1 MVSAATMFRKSGFND
16 SDAAMLAKVAAQY
29 QNVADTAVSSEDAAS
44 SIVSQIR
51 AFGEDASFA
60 TTVIDAYNEVANNF
74 SVGTNDLSKAMEVA
88 SSGLATYGNEFSE
101 ILGLVTAGTE
111 IMTGRSSQVARGLST
126 IAARIVKNKDALA
139 EYGITVENTDGSLKS
154 TFDVLSELKPKWDSM
169 TDAQRTA
176 LGDTIAGTN
185 QYKVLAAVMSNFN
198 TAVDANRTALN
209 SSGSAAKENA
219 RYMESLESQITS
231 VKAAFQ
237 DFANNVI
244 SKDLISAA
252 LQATNAF
259 LDFANNGLGTSITR
273 ATLFSG
279 VALGL
284 VGVIGQ
290 IATRLGDIFSK
301 IGALGALGLSGGQVA
316 AIIAGVVGGLTLLVS
331 GIKALKDAI
340 DNAIPSYEKLVKE
353 FEDSKDALEQTKQDY
368 SDARDRLKELNEI
381 PWADRTS
388 EMQDEIEQLKDLIEY
403 YELLKDYRK
412 SEAIADAQ
420 ALLESPVT
428 TSTKASFYMS
438 DHMRDY
444 LDSDVRLADDTS
456 QFSGVFRDHEAAV
469 RAAADA
475 IEVYDV
481 ELGRFV
487 PLSQWATAQVAQ
499 NTDEANGYT
508 DAVSLMA
515 DKLAHIGVY
524 FEDVTQD
531 SNQFAQSQATI
542 IRSLTGWTESAKN
555 GAMWQEK
562 MSNQLAKSKDQYEAI
577 NLLVQEADG
586 DTSVLTDSQRN
597 LYEAYQ
603 NGTAVL
609 YKYTGQ
615 LDNLSEALG
624 ISSQDAE
631 ELASSLSEMESS
643 AEESNEALETA
654 ANYVNGWTESI
665 NGAIG
670 AKQAFD
676 DAMEATGDYD
686 DAFKELSSV
695 FSTLKSELENGQ
707 AASLTTRN
715 ALAQLVSPDILAQYD
730 AANDKVAFMNEQIE
744 RLTMLYGES
753 ESGGMG
759 FISVMQQL
767 ADAGSLAGATLTETS
782 DGISYTITDL
792 DALAQSM
799 GLTTGQ
805 LFSLI
810 EASKVFGNEVN
821 WDVAGLISSFETLGV
836 EVVDVGN
843 GIKQLD
849 FGQIAEAYAASGA
862 TVEEIRNIQH
872 ALEDADGIQ
881 LTNIPENLSDI
892 VSKADDSQ
900 TAAQQAKSDY
910 EALDGVSLDNLSN
923 QISGVT
929 TQTRNATTAANN
941 LLNAFMRVS
950 RAQSRVDSN
959 AEGTSYAKA
968 GPSFI
973 NEEGPELVRS
983 GNKAYI
989 PAGGKPAIVNLK
1001 EGDQVFTAEE
1011 TAKILKG
1018 RFLTGSIQS
1027 HAQAIVRGGVQAI
1040 VRGGKHLPSLGRIIT
1055 SGSRVIT
1062 GGSGFIIKRDTDT
1075 QDTDTQDT
1083 GTQDT
1088 GTYSSASYSG
1098 SSGGSSTSS
1107 KDDEFTAWL
1116 KAKKHALE
1124 MDIITEAEYYRE
1136 LEKMN
1141 DQYYKGKLEYQ
1152 DEYWKY
1158 QEEIYKWE
1166 KKQAKAA
1173 LQDQLNALK
1182 DAQDAINNKY
1192 DAELKKITDVNDALD
1207 DRIEYEKLL
1216 ENLAKAKASKQLVF
1230 KNGRYQYMQDLDAIS
1245 AAQGAIYD
1253 YNREKQIEAKKE
1265 AIENRRQQ
1273 ELDKIAKQQEEINKK
1288 LSSLTGYASGTL
1300 SAAGGISMVGENGP
1314 ELRVLNS
1321 GDGIIPSNITKNLWN
1336 LGRSIIDNKGI
1347 AISNRNPVGMSMEFN
1362 NTTMSFPNIQTAAD
1376 AKKFVENVKALAYQ
1390 RAFSRR

>member
-198 TAVDANRTALN
+198 TAVDANKTALN

-219 RYMESLESQITS
+219 RYMESLESQITA
-231 VKAAFQ
+231 VKASFQ

-259 LDFANNGLGTSITR
+259 LNFANNGLGTSITQ

-290 IATRLGDIFSK
+290 IATRLGDIFSR

-340 DNAIPSYEKLVKE
+340 DNATPSYEKLVKE

-368 SDARDRLKELNEI
+368 SDAQDRLKELNEI

-403 YELLKDYRK
+403 YELLKDYRQ
-412 SEAIADAQ
+412 SEAISNAQ

-428 TSTKASFYMS
+428 VSTAASFNMS
-438 DHMRDY
+438 DY
-444 LDSDVRLADDTS
+444 LEGDVRLADGTS
-456 QFSGVFRDHEAAV
+456 RFSGVFRDHEAAV

-475 IEVYDV
+475 IEVYDG
-481 ELGRFV
+481 ELGRYV
-487 PLSQWATAQVAQ
+487 TLSQWATAQVAQ
-499 NTDEANGYT
+499 NTDEANGYA

-515 DKLAHIGVY
+515 DELASIGVY
-524 FEDVTQD
+524 FSDTTQN

-542 IRSLTGWTESAKN
+542 IKSLTGWTESAKN

-562 MSNQLAKSKDQYEAI
+562 MSNQLAKSKDQYEAM

-586 DTSVLTDSQRN
+586 DTSVLTDNQRN

-715 ALAQLVSPDILAQYD
+715 ALAQLVSSDMLAQYD

-767 ADAGSLAGATLTETS
+767 ADAGSLAGATLAETS

-862 TVEEIRNIQH
+862 TVEEIRNIQY

-910 EALDGVSLDNLSN
+910 EELDGVSLDNLSS

-929 TQTRNATTAANN
+929 TQTRNATQAANN
-941 LLNAFMRVS
+941 LLRAFMNVS
-950 RAQSRVDSN
+950 RAQSSVDSN

-1027 HAQAIVRGGVQAI
+1027 HAQV
-1040 VRGGKHLPSLGRIIT
+1040 KT
-1055 SGSRVIT
+1055 SGSGVI
-1062 GGSGFIIKRDTDT
+1062 RR
-1075 QDTDTQDT
+1075 
-1083 GTQDT
+1083 GTR
-1088 GTYSSASYSG
+1088 TYSSASYSG
-1098 SSGGSSTSS
+1098 SSGGSSTSSSGSSTSRSDTSSSSLAATSS

-1192 DAELKKITDVNDALD
+1192 DVELKKITNVNDALD

-1265 AIENRRQQ
+1265 AIEKRRQQ
-1273 ELDKIAKQQEEINKK
+1273 ELDKIAKQQEKINKK

-1314 ELRVLNS
+1314 EMRILNR
-1321 GDGIIPSNITKNLWN
+1321 GDGILNTNTTINLLKWSRITPQDMMMRASVDKNVDGL
-1336 LGRSIIDNKGI
+1336 
-1347 AISNRNPVGMSMEFN
+1347 VFN
-1362 NTTMSFPNIQTAAD
+1362 NTTMSFPNISTEHD
-1376 AKKFVENVKALAYQ
+1376 AKKFVESVKSLAYQ
-1390 RAFSRR
+1390 RAYHR

>member
-1 MVSAATMFRKSGFND
+1 M
-16 SDAAMLAKVAAQY
+16 
-29 QNVADTAVSSEDAAS
+29 
-44 SIVSQIR
+44 
-51 AFGEDASFA
+51 
-60 TTVIDAYNEVANNF
+60 
-74 SVGTNDLSKAMEVA
+74 
-88 SSGLATYGNEFSE
+88 
-101 ILGLVTAGTE
+101 
-111 IMTGRSSQVARGLST
+111 
-126 IAARIVKNKDALA
+126 
-139 EYGITVENTDGSLKS
+139 
-154 TFDVLSELKPKWDSM
+154 LSELKPKWDSM

-198 TAVDANRTALN
+198 TAVDANKTALS

-259 LDFANNGLGTSITR
+259 LNFANNGLGTSITK

-290 IATRLGDIFSK
+290 IVTRLGGIFSK

-340 DNAIPSYEKLVKE
+340 DDATPSYEKLVKE

-368 SDARDRLKELNEI
+368 SDAQDRLKELNEI

-388 EMQDEIEQLKDLIEY
+388 EMQDEIDQLKDLIEY

-420 ALLESPVT
+420 ALLASPVT
-428 TSTKASFYMS
+428 TSTSASFNMS
-438 DHMRDY
+438 DY
-444 LDSDVRLADDTS
+444 LQRVMDTGLGQHGGRPAQLADDAS
-456 QFSGVFRDHEAAV
+456 RFSGVFRDHEAAV

-475 IEVYDV
+475 IEVYDEALDRYV
-481 ELGRFV
+481 T
-487 PLSQWATAQVAQ
+487 LSQWATAQVAQ
-499 NTDEANGYT
+499 NTDEANGYA
-508 DAVSLMA
+508 DAVSLMSHEL
-515 DKLAHIGVY
+515 DLMGVQ
-524 FEDVTQD
+524 FTDTTQNA
-531 SNQFAQSQATI
+531 NQFAQSQATI

-562 MSNQLAKSKDQYEAI
+562 MSNQLAKSKDQYEAM

-586 DTSVLTDSQRN
+586 DTSVLTDSQRD

-603 NGTAVL
+603 NGMAVL

-836 EVVDVGN
+836 EVVDLGN

-910 EALDGVSLDNLSN
+910 EELDGVSLDNLSN

-941 LLNAFMRVS
+941 LVNAFMRVS

-1027 HAQAIVRGGVQAI
+1027 HARGAGSGV
-1040 VRGGKHLPSLGRIIT
+1040 II
-1055 SGSRVIT
+1055 
-1062 GGSGFIIKRDTDT
+1062 GGSGFIIKRDTGT
-1075 QDTDTQDT
+1075 QDTGTQDT

-1192 DAELKKITDVNDALD
+1192 DVELKKITDVNDALD

-1265 AIENRRQQ
+1265 AIEKRRQQ
-1273 ELDKIAKQQEEINKK
+1273 ELDKIAKQQEKINKK

-1314 ELRVLNS
+1314 EMRILNR
-1321 GDGIIPSNITKNLWN
+1321 GDGILNTNTTINLLKWSRITPQDMMMRASVDKNVDGL
-1336 LGRSIIDNKGI
+1336 
-1347 AISNRNPVGMSMEFN
+1347 VFN
-1362 NTTMSFPNIQTAAD
+1362 NTTMSFPNISTEHD
-1376 AKKFVENVKALAYQ
+1376 AKKFVESVKSLAYQ
-1390 RAFSRR
+1390 RAYHR

>member
-1 MVSAATMFRKSGFND
+1 
-16 SDAAMLAKVAAQY
+16 
-29 QNVADTAVSSEDAAS
+29 
-44 SIVSQIR
+44 
-51 AFGEDASFA
+51 
-60 TTVIDAYNEVANNF
+60 
-74 SVGTNDLSKAMEVA
+74 MEVA

-198 TAVDANRTALN
+198 TAVDANKTALN

-259 LDFANNGLGTSITR
+259 LNFANNGLGTSITK

-290 IATRLGDIFSK
+290 IATRLGDVFTK

-331 GIKALKDAI
+331 GITALKDAI
-340 DNAIPSYEKLVKE
+340 DNATPSYEKLVKE

-368 SDARDRLKELNEI
+368 SDAQDRLKELNEI

-420 ALLESPVT
+420 ALLSSPVT
-428 TSTKASFYMS
+428 TSTAASFNMS
-438 DHMRDY
+438 DY
-444 LDSDVRLADDTS
+444 LNRVQDTGLGQHGGISDQLADGTS
-456 QFSGVFRDHEAAV
+456 RFSGVFRDHEAAV

-475 IEVYDV
+475 IEVYDG
-481 ELGRFV
+481 ELERFV

-515 DKLAHIGVY
+515 DELAHIGVY
-524 FEDVTQD
+524 FEDITQD

-542 IRSLTGWTESAKN
+542 IKSLTGWTESAKN

-562 MSNQLAKSKDQYEAI
+562 MSNQLAKSKDQYEAM

-586 DTSVLTDSQRN
+586 DTSVLTDSQRD

-631 ELASSLSEMESS
+631 ELASSLSETESS
-643 AEESNEALETA
+643 AEKSNEALETA

-715 ALAQLVSPDILAQYD
+715 ALAQLVSPDMLAQYD

-810 EASKVFGNEVN
+810 EAGKVFGYEVN
-821 WDVAGLISSFETLGV
+821 WDLAGLISSFETLGV

-910 EALDGVSLDNLSN
+910 EELDGVSLDNLSS

-941 LLNAFMRVS
+941 LVNAFMRV
-950 RAQSRVDSN
+950 RRTQIGVDSN

-1027 HAQAIVRGGVQAI
+1027 HAQAIGVRGG
-1040 VRGGKHLPSLGRIIT
+1040 RYLPSSGRIKT
-1055 SGSRVIT
+1055 SGSGVIRR
-1062 GGSGFIIKRDTDT
+1062 G
-1075 QDTDTQDT
+1075 
-1083 GTQDT
+1083 T

-1107 KDDEFTAWL
+1107 SGSSTSRSDTHSSSLAATSSQDDEFTAWL

-1192 DAELKKITDVNDALD
+1192 DVELEKITNVNDALD

-1265 AIENRRQQ
+1265 AIEKRRQQ
-1273 ELDKIAKQQEEINKK
+1273 ELDKIAKQQEAINKK

-1314 ELRVLNS
+1314 EMRILNR
-1321 GDGIIPSNITKNLWN
+1321 GDGILNTNSTINLLKWSRITPQDMMMRASVDKNVDGL
-1336 LGRSIIDNKGI
+1336 
-1347 AISNRNPVGMSMEFN
+1347 VFN
-1362 NTTMSFPNIQTAAD
+1362 NTTMSFPNISTEHD
-1376 AKKFVENVKALAYQ
+1376 AKKFVESVKSLAYQ
-1390 RAFSRR
+1390 RAYHR

>member
-1 MVSAATMFRKSGFND
+1 
-16 SDAAMLAKVAAQY
+16 
-29 QNVADTAVSSEDAAS
+29 
-44 SIVSQIR
+44 
-51 AFGEDASFA
+51 
-60 TTVIDAYNEVANNF
+60 
-74 SVGTNDLSKAMEVA
+74 
-88 SSGLATYGNEFSE
+88 
-101 ILGLVTAGTE
+101 
-111 IMTGRSSQVARGLST
+111 
-126 IAARIVKNKDALA
+126 
-139 EYGITVENTDGSLKS
+139 
-154 TFDVLSELKPKWDSM
+154 M

-219 RYMESLESQITS
+219 RYMESLESQITA
-231 VKAAFQ
+231 VKASFQ
-237 DFANNVI
+237 DFANNVM

-259 LDFANNGLGTSITR
+259 LNFANNGLGTSITQ

-290 IATRLGDIFSK
+290 IATRLGDIFSR

-340 DNAIPSYEKLVKE
+340 DDATPSYEKLVKE

-388 EMQDEIEQLKDLIEY
+388 EMQDEIDQLKDLIEY
-403 YELLKDYRK
+403 YELLKDYRQ
-412 SEAIADAQ
+412 SEAIADAKE
-420 ALLESPVT
+420 LLESPVT
-428 TSTKASFYMS
+428 VATSASFVTNDY
-438 DHMRDY
+438 DY
-444 LDSDVRLADDTS
+444 LEGDVRLADGAS

-475 IEVYDV
+475 IEVYDE
-481 ELGRFV
+481 ELGRYV
-487 PLSQWATAQVAQ
+487 ALSQWATAQVAQ

-508 DAVSLMA
+508 DAVSLMS
-515 DKLAHIGVY
+515 DELARMGVY
-524 FEDVTQD
+524 FEDVTQN

-881 LTNIPENLSDI
+881 LTNIPENLSEI

-910 EALDGVSLDNLSN
+910 EALDGVSLDNLSS

-941 LLNAFMRVS
+941 LVNAFMRVS

-1027 HAQAIVRGGVQAI
+1027 HAQAIVRSGVQAI
-1040 VRGGKHLPSLGRIIT
+1040 VRGGRYIPSSGRIKT
-1055 SGSRVIT
+1055 SGSGVIRR
-1062 GGSGFIIKRDTDT
+1062 G
-1075 QDTDTQDT
+1075 
-1083 GTQDT
+1083 T
-1088 GTYSSASYSG
+1088 GTYSSASYSD
-1098 SSGGSSTSS
+1098 SSGGSYTSSSGSSTSRSDTYSSSLAATSS

-1192 DAELKKITDVNDALD
+1192 DVELEKITDVNDALD

-1265 AIENRRQQ
+1265 AIEKRRQQ

>member
-198 TAVDANRTALN
+198 TAVDANKTALN

-219 RYMESLESQITS
+219 RYMESLESQITA
-231 VKAAFQ
+231 VKASFQ

-259 LDFANNGLGTSITR
+259 LNFANNGLGTSITQ

-290 IATRLGDIFSK
+290 IATRLGDIFSR

-340 DNAIPSYEKLVKE
+340 DNATPSYEKLVKE

-403 YELLKDYRK
+403 YEILKDYRQ
-412 SEAIADAQ
+412 SEAIANAH

-428 TSTKASFYMS
+428 TSTTASFIMNE
-438 DHMRDY
+438 RQEG
-444 LDSDVRLADDTS
+444 DVQLADGTS
-456 QFSGVFRDHEAAV
+456 RFSGVFRDHETAV

-475 IEVYDV
+475 IKVYDL

-499 NTDEANGYT
+499 NTDEANGYA

-515 DKLAHIGVY
+515 DELASIGVY
-524 FEDVTQD
+524 FSDTTQN

-562 MSNQLAKSKDQYEAI
+562 MSNQLAKSKDQYEAM

-615 LDNLSEALG
+615 LDGLSEALG

-872 ALEDADGIQ
+872 ALEDADSIQ

-892 VSKADDSQ
+892 VSKADDSK

-910 EALDGVSLDNLSN
+910 EELDGVSLDNLSS

-929 TQTRNATTAANN
+929 AQTRNATQAANN
-941 LLNAFMRVS
+941 LLRAFMNVS

-1027 HAQAIVRGGVQAI
+1027 HAQAIGVRGG
-1040 VRGGKHLPSLGRIIT
+1040 RYRPSSGGIRT
-1055 SGSRVIT
+1055 SGSGVI
-1062 GGSGFIIKRDTDT
+1062 RR
-1075 QDTDTQDT
+1075 
-1083 GTQDT
+1083 GTR
-1088 GTYSSASYSG
+1088 TYSSVSYSG
-1098 SSGGSSTSS
+1098 SSGGSSTSSSGSSTSRSDTSSSSLAATSS

-1192 DAELKKITDVNDALD
+1192 DVELKKITNVNDALD

-1265 AIENRRQQ
+1265 AIEKRRQQ

-1314 ELRVLNS
+1314 EMRILNR
-1321 GDGIIPSNITKNLWN
+1321 GDGILNTNTTINLLKWSRITPQDMMMRASVDKNVDGL
-1336 LGRSIIDNKGI
+1336 
-1347 AISNRNPVGMSMEFN
+1347 VFN
-1362 NTTMSFPNIQTAAD
+1362 NTTMSFPNISTEHD
-1376 AKKFVENVKALAYQ
+1376 AKKFVESVKSLAYQ
-1390 RAFSRR
+1390 RAYHR

>member
-101 ILGLVTAGTE
+101 IIGLVTAGTE

-198 TAVDANRTALN
+198 TAVDANKTALN

-219 RYMESLESQITS
+219 RYMESLESQITA
-231 VKAAFQ
+231 VKASFQ

-259 LDFANNGLGTSITR
+259 LNFANNGLGTSITQ

-290 IATRLGDIFSK
+290 IATRLGDIFSR

-340 DNAIPSYEKLVKE
+340 DNATPSYEKLVKE

-368 SDARDRLKELNEI
+368 SDAQDRLKELNEI

-412 SEAIADAQ
+412 SEAIADAKE
-420 ALLESPVT
+420 LLESPVT
-428 TSTKASFYMS
+428 TSTTASFIMNE
-438 DHMRDY
+438 RQEG
-444 LDSDVRLADDTS
+444 DVQLADGTS
-456 QFSGVFRDHEAAV
+456 RFSGVFRDHETAV

-475 IEVYDV
+475 IKVYDL

-499 NTDEANGYT
+499 NTDEANGYA

-515 DKLAHIGVY
+515 DELASIGVY
-524 FEDVTQD
+524 FSDTTQN

-562 MSNQLAKSKDQYEAI
+562 MSNQLAKSKDQYEAM

-615 LDNLSEALG
+615 LDGLSEALG

-767 ADAGSLAGATLTETS
+767 ADAGSLAGATLAETS

-872 ALEDADGIQ
+872 ALEDADSIQ

-910 EALDGVSLDNLSN
+910 EALDGVSLDNLSS

-929 TQTRNATTAANN
+929 AQTRNATQAANN
-941 LLNAFMRVS
+941 LLRAFMNVS

-1027 HAQAIVRGGVQAI
+1027 HAQV
-1040 VRGGKHLPSLGRIIT
+1040 KT
-1055 SGSRVIT
+1055 SGSGVI
-1062 GGSGFIIKRDTDT
+1062 RR
-1075 QDTDTQDT
+1075 
-1083 GTQDT
+1083 GTR
-1088 GTYSSASYSG
+1088 TYSSASYSG

-1107 KDDEFTAWL
+1107 SGSSTSRSDTYSSSLAATSSKDDEFTSWL

-1192 DAELKKITDVNDALD
+1192 DVELKKITNVNDALD

-1265 AIENRRQQ
+1265 AIEKRRQQ

-1314 ELRVLNS
+1314 EMRILNR
-1321 GDGIIPSNITKNLWN
+1321 GDGILNTNTTINLLKWSRITPQDMMMRASVDKNVDGL
-1336 LGRSIIDNKGI
+1336 
-1347 AISNRNPVGMSMEFN
+1347 VFN
-1362 NTTMSFPNIQTAAD
+1362 NTTMSFPNISTEHD
-1376 AKKFVENVKALAYQ
+1376 AKKFVESVKSLAYQ
-1390 RAFSRR
+1390 RAYHR

>member
-1 MVSAATMFRKSGFND
+1 
-16 SDAAMLAKVAAQY
+16 
-29 QNVADTAVSSEDAAS
+29 
-44 SIVSQIR
+44 
-51 AFGEDASFA
+51 
-60 TTVIDAYNEVANNF
+60 
-74 SVGTNDLSKAMEVA
+74 
-88 SSGLATYGNEFSE
+88 
-101 ILGLVTAGTE
+101 
-111 IMTGRSSQVARGLST
+111 
-126 IAARIVKNKDALA
+126 
-139 EYGITVENTDGSLKS
+139 
-154 TFDVLSELKPKWDSM
+154 M

-198 TAVDANRTALN
+198 TAVDANKTALN

-259 LDFANNGLGTSITR
+259 LNFANNGLGTSITQ

-290 IATRLGDIFSK
+290 IATRLGDIFSR

-412 SEAIADAQ
+412 SEAIADAH

-428 TSTKASFYMS
+428 TSTKASLVMGG
-438 DHMRDY
+438 Y
-444 LDSDVRLADDTS
+444 LEGDVRLADGSS

-469 RAAADA
+469 RGAADA
-475 IEVYDV
+475 IEVYDE
-481 ELGRFV
+481 ELGRYV
-487 PLSQWATAQVAQ
+487 TLSQWATAQVAQ
-499 NTDEANGYT
+499 NTDEANGYA
-508 DAVSLMA
+508 DAVSLMS
-515 DKLAHIGVY
+515 DELARMGVY
-524 FEDVTQD
+524 FEDVTQN

-849 FGQIAEAYAASGA
+849 FGQIAEAYATSGA

-910 EALDGVSLDNLSN
+910 EALDRVSLDNLSS

-941 LLNAFMRVS
+941 LVNAFMRVS

-1027 HAQAIVRGGVQAI
+1027 HAQAIARGGVQAI
-1040 VRGGKHLPSLGRIIT
+1040 VRGGRYISSSGRIKT
-1055 SGSRVIT
+1055 SGSGVVRR
-1062 GGSGFIIKRDTDT
+1062 G
-1075 QDTDTQDT
+1075 
-1083 GTQDT
+1083 T

-1098 SSGGSSTSS
+1098 SSGGSSTASSGASTSRSDTYSSSLAATSS

-1173 LQDQLNALK
+1173 LQDQLNTLK

-1192 DAELKKITDVNDALD
+1192 DAEIKKITDVNDALD

>member
-1 MVSAATMFRKSGFND
+1 M
-16 SDAAMLAKVAAQY
+16 
-29 QNVADTAVSSEDAAS
+29 
-44 SIVSQIR
+44 
-51 AFGEDASFA
+51 
-60 TTVIDAYNEVANNF
+60 
-74 SVGTNDLSKAMEVA
+74 
-88 SSGLATYGNEFSE
+88 
-101 ILGLVTAGTE
+101 
-111 IMTGRSSQVARGLST
+111 
-126 IAARIVKNKDALA
+126 
-139 EYGITVENTDGSLKS
+139 
-154 TFDVLSELKPKWDSM
+154 LSELKPKWDSM

-219 RYMESLESQITS
+219 RYMESLESQITA
-231 VKAAFQ
+231 VKASFQ

-259 LDFANNGLGTSITR
+259 LNFANNGLGTSITQ

-290 IATRLGDIFSK
+290 IATRLGDIFSR

-340 DNAIPSYEKLVKE
+340 DNATPSYEKLVKE

-403 YELLKDYRK
+403 YELLKDYRQ
-412 SEAIADAQ
+412 SEAIANAH

-428 TSTKASFYMS
+428 VSTAASFNMS
-438 DHMRDY
+438 DY
-444 LDSDVRLADDTS
+444 LEGDVRLADGTS
-456 QFSGVFRDHEAAV
+456 RFSGVFRDHEAAV

-475 IEVYDV
+475 IEVYDG
-481 ELGRFV
+481 ELGRYV
-487 PLSQWATAQVAQ
+487 TLSQWATAQVAQ

-515 DKLAHIGVY
+515 DELAHIGVY

-695 FSTLKSELENGQ
+695 FSTLNSELENGQ

-715 ALAQLVSPDILAQYD
+715 ALAQLVSPDVLAQYD

-782 DGISYTITDL
+782 DGISYTITNL
-792 DALAQSM
+792 DTLAQSM

-849 FGQIAEAYAASGA
+849 FGQIAEAYATSGA

-910 EALDGVSLDNLSN
+910 EALDGVSLDNLSS

-929 TQTRNATTAANN
+929 TQTRNATQAAKN
-941 LLNAFMRVS
+941 LVNAFMNVR
-950 RAQSRVDSN
+950 RAQIGVDSN

-1027 HAQAIVRGGVQAI
+1027 HAQGIVRSGVQAI
-1040 VRGGKHLPSLGRIIT
+1040 VRGGRYLQSSGRIKT
-1055 SGSRVIT
+1055 SGSGVIRR
-1062 GGSGFIIKRDTDT
+1062 G
-1075 QDTDTQDT
+1075 
-1083 GTQDT
+1083 T

-1098 SSGGSSTSS
+1098 SSGGSSTSSSGSSTSRSDTYSSSLAATSS

-1265 AIENRRQQ
+1265 AIEKRRQQ

>member
-198 TAVDANRTALN
+198 TAVDANKTALN

-219 RYMESLESQITS
+219 RYMESLESQITA
-231 VKAAFQ
+231 VKASFQ

-259 LDFANNGLGTSITR
+259 LNFANNGLGTSITK

-290 IATRLGDIFSK
+290 IATRLGSVFSR

-340 DNAIPSYEKLVKE
+340 DNATPSYEKLVKE

-368 SDARDRLKELNEI
+368 SDAQDRLKELNEI

-403 YELLKDYRK
+403 YELLKEYRQ
-412 SEAIADAQ
+412 SEAIAKAHE
-420 ALLESPVT
+420 LLESPVT
-428 TSTKASFYMS
+428 VSTAASFNMS
-438 DHMRDY
+438 DY
-444 LDSDVRLADDTS
+444 LQRVMDTGLGQHGGRPAQLADDTS
-456 QFSGVFRDHEAAV
+456 RFSGVFRDHEAAV

-475 IEVYDV
+475 IEVYDE
-481 ELGRFV
+481 ELDRYV
-487 PLSQWATAQVAQ
+487 TLSQWATAQVAQ
-499 NTDEANGYT
+499 HTDEANGYA
-508 DAVSLMA
+508 DAVSLMSHEL
-515 DKLAHIGVY
+515 DLMGVQ
-524 FEDVTQD
+524 FTDTTQ
-531 SNQFAQSQATI
+531 NANEFAQNQASTI
-542 IRSLTGWTESAKN
+542 KSLTGWTESAKN

-562 MSNQLAKSKDQYEAI
+562 MSNQLAKSKDQYEAM

-586 DTSVLTDSQRN
+586 DTSFLTDNQRN

-676 DAMEATGDYD
+676 DAMKATGDYD

-715 ALAQLVSPDILAQYD
+715 ALAQLVSPDMLAQYD

-767 ADAGSLAGATLTETS
+767 ADAGSLAGATLAETS

-810 EASKVFGNEVN
+810 EAGKVFGYEVN

-862 TVEEIRNIQH
+862 TVEEIRNIQY

-910 EALDGVSLDNLSN
+910 EALDGVSLDNLSS

-929 TQTRNATTAANN
+929 AQTRNATQAANN
-941 LLNAFMRVS
+941 LLRAFMNVS
-950 RAQSRVDSN
+950 RAQSSVDSN

-1027 HAQAIVRGGVQAI
+1027 HAQAIGIRGGRYI
-1040 VRGGKHLPSLGRIIT
+1040 PS
-1055 SGSRVIT
+1055 SGLIK
-1062 GGSGFIIKRDTDT
+1062 GSGFIK
-1075 QDTDTQDT
+1075 QDTDID
-1083 GTQDT
+1083 
-1088 GTYSSASYSG
+1088 SSESDSG
-1098 SSGGSSTSS
+1098 SSDGSFTSSSWDSTSRSDTSSSSLAATSS

-1192 DAELKKITDVNDALD
+1192 DVELKKITNVNDALD

-1265 AIENRRQQ
+1265 AIEKRRQQ
-1273 ELDKIAKQQEEINKK
+1273 ELDKIAKQQEKINKK

-1314 ELRVLNS
+1314 EMRILNR
-1321 GDGIIPSNITKNLWN
+1321 GDGILNTNTTINLLKWSRITPQDMMMRASVDKNVDGL
-1336 LGRSIIDNKGI
+1336 
-1347 AISNRNPVGMSMEFN
+1347 VFN
-1362 NTTMSFPNIQTAAD
+1362 NTTMSFPNISTEHD
-1376 AKKFVENVKALAYQ
+1376 AKKFVESVKSLAYQ
-1390 RAFSRR
+1390 RAYHR

>member
-51 AFGEDASFA
+51 AFGEDANFA

-198 TAVDANRTALN
+198 TAVDANKTALN

-231 VKAAFQ
+231 VKASFQ

-259 LDFANNGLGTSITR
+259 LNFANNGLGTSITQ

-290 IATRLGDIFSK
+290 IATRLGGVFSR

-340 DNAIPSYEKLVKE
+340 DNATPSYEKLVKE

-403 YELLKDYRK
+403 YEILKDYRQ
-412 SEAIADAQ
+412 SEAIANAH

-428 TSTKASFYMS
+428 TSTTASFIMNE
-438 DHMRDY
+438 RQEG
-444 LDSDVRLADDTS
+444 DVQLADGTS
-456 QFSGVFRDHEAAV
+456 RFSGVFRDHETAV

-475 IEVYDV
+475 IKVYDL

-499 NTDEANGYT
+499 NTDEANGYA

-515 DKLAHIGVY
+515 DELASIGVY
-524 FEDVTQD
+524 FSDTTQN

-562 MSNQLAKSKDQYEAI
+562 MSNQLAKSKDQYEAM

-615 LDNLSEALG
+615 LDGLSEALG

-715 ALAQLVSPDILAQYD
+715 ALAQLVSPDMLAQYD

-872 ALEDADGIQ
+872 ALEDADSIQ

-892 VSKADDSQ
+892 VSKADDSK

-910 EALDGVSLDNLSN
+910 EELDGVSLDNLSS

-929 TQTRNATTAANN
+929 AQTRNATQAANN
-941 LLNAFMRVS
+941 LLRAFMNVS

-1027 HAQAIVRGGVQAI
+1027 HAQAIGVRGG
-1040 VRGGKHLPSLGRIIT
+1040 RYRPSSGGIRT
-1055 SGSRVIT
+1055 SGSGVI
-1062 GGSGFIIKRDTDT
+1062 RR
-1075 QDTDTQDT
+1075 
-1083 GTQDT
+1083 GTR
-1088 GTYSSASYSG
+1088 TYSSVSYSG
-1098 SSGGSSTSS
+1098 SSGGSSTSSSGSSTSRSDTSSSSLAATSS

-1192 DAELKKITDVNDALD
+1192 DVELKKITNVNDALD

-1265 AIENRRQQ
+1265 AIEKRRQQ

-1314 ELRVLNS
+1314 EMRILNR
-1321 GDGIIPSNITKNLWN
+1321 GDGILNTNTTINLLKWSRITPQDMMMRASVDKNVDGL
-1336 LGRSIIDNKGI
+1336 
-1347 AISNRNPVGMSMEFN
+1347 VFN
-1362 NTTMSFPNIQTAAD
+1362 NTTMSFPNISTEHD
-1376 AKKFVENVKALAYQ
+1376 AKKFVESVKSLAYQ
-1390 RAFSRR
+1390 RAYHR

>member
-1 MVSAATMFRKSGFND
+1 
-16 SDAAMLAKVAAQY
+16 
-29 QNVADTAVSSEDAAS
+29 
-44 SIVSQIR
+44 
-51 AFGEDASFA
+51 
-60 TTVIDAYNEVANNF
+60 
-74 SVGTNDLSKAMEVA
+74 MEVA

-198 TAVDANRTALN
+198 TAVDANKTALN

-219 RYMESLESQITS
+219 RYMESLESQITA

-259 LDFANNGLGTSITR
+259 LNFANNGLGTSITK

-290 IATRLGDIFSK
+290 IATRLGDVFSR

-340 DNAIPSYEKLVKE
+340 DDATPSYEKLVKE

-403 YELLKDYRK
+403 YELLKDYRQ

-420 ALLESPVT
+420 ALLASPVT
-428 TSTKASFYMS
+428 TATSASFILNE
-438 DHMRDY
+438 RQQG
-444 LDSDVRLADDTS
+444 DVQLADGS
-456 QFSGVFRDHEAAV
+456 SRFSGVFRDHETAV

-475 IEVYDV
+475 IEVYDG
-481 ELGRFV
+481 ELERFV
-487 PLSQWATAQVAQ
+487 TLSQWATAQVAQ

-515 DKLAHIGVY
+515 DELASIGVY

-542 IRSLTGWTESAKN
+542 IKSLTGWTESAKN

-562 MSNQLAKSKDQYEAI
+562 MSNQLAKSKDQYEAM

-643 AEESNEALETA
+643 AEKSNEALETA

-810 EASKVFGNEVN
+810 EAGKVFGYEVN
-821 WDVAGLISSFETLGV
+821 WDLAGLISSFETLGV

-910 EALDGVSLDNLSN
+910 EELDGVSLDNLSS

-941 LLNAFMRVS
+941 LVNAFMRVR
-950 RAQSRVDSN
+950 RAQIGVDSN

-1027 HAQAIVRGGVQAI
+1027 HAQAIGVRGGRYI
-1040 VRGGKHLPSLGRIIT
+1040 PSSGRIKT
-1055 SGSRVIT
+1055 SGSGVIRR
-1062 GGSGFIIKRDTDT
+1062 G
-1075 QDTDTQDT
+1075 
-1083 GTQDT
+1083 T

-1098 SSGGSSTSS
+1098 SSGGSSTSSSGYSTSRSDTYSSSLAATSS

-1192 DAELKKITDVNDALD
+1192 DVELKKITDVNDALD

-1253 YNREKQIEAKKE
+1253 YNREKQIEAEKE
-1265 AIENRRQQ
+1265 AIEKRRQQ

-1314 ELRVLNS
+1314 EMRILNR
-1321 GDGIIPSNITKNLWN
+1321 GDGILNTNATINLLKWSRITPQDMMMRASVDKNVDGL
-1336 LGRSIIDNKGI
+1336 
-1347 AISNRNPVGMSMEFN
+1347 VFN
-1362 NTTMSFPNIQTAAD
+1362 NTTMSFPNISTEHD
-1376 AKKFVENVKALAYQ
+1376 AKKFVESVKSLAYQ
-1390 RAFSRR
+1390 RAYHR

>member
-198 TAVDANRTALN
+198 TAVDANKTALN

-219 RYMESLESQITS
+219 RYMESLESQITA
-231 VKAAFQ
+231 VKASFQ

-259 LDFANNGLGTSITR
+259 LNFANNGLGTSITK

-290 IATRLGDIFSK
+290 IATRLGDIFSR

-340 DNAIPSYEKLVKE
+340 DNATPSYEKLVKE

-368 SDARDRLKELNEI
+368 SDAQDRLKELNEI

-403 YELLKDYRK
+403 YELLKEYRQ
-412 SEAIADAQ
+412 SEAIAKAHE
-420 ALLESPVT
+420 LLESPVT
-428 TSTKASFYMS
+428 VSTAASFNMS
-438 DHMRDY
+438 DY
-444 LDSDVRLADDTS
+444 LQRVMDTGLGQHGGRPAQLADDTS
-456 QFSGVFRDHEAAV
+456 RFSGVFRDHEAAV

-475 IEVYDV
+475 IEVYDE
-481 ELGRFV
+481 ELDRYV
-487 PLSQWATAQVAQ
+487 TLSQWATAQVAQ
-499 NTDEANGYT
+499 NTDEANGYA
-508 DAVSLMA
+508 DAVSLMSHEL
-515 DKLAHIGVY
+515 DLMGVQ
-524 FEDVTQD
+524 FTDTTQN

-562 MSNQLAKSKDQYEAI
+562 MSNQLAKSKDQYEAM

-586 DTSVLTDSQRN
+586 DTSVLTDNQRD

-676 DAMEATGDYD
+676 DAMKATGDYD

-715 ALAQLVSPDILAQYD
+715 ALAQLVSSDMLAQYD

-810 EASKVFGNEVN
+810 EAGKVFGYEVN

-862 TVEEIRNIQH
+862 TVEEIRNIQY

-910 EALDGVSLDNLSN
+910 EELDGVSLDNLSS

-929 TQTRNATTAANN
+929 TQTRNATQAANN
-941 LLNAFMRVS
+941 LLRAFMNVS
-950 RAQSRVDSN
+950 RAQSSVDSN

-1027 HAQAIVRGGVQAI
+1027 HAQAIGIRGGRYI
-1040 VRGGKHLPSLGRIIT
+1040 PS
-1055 SGSRVIT
+1055 SGLIK
-1062 GGSGFIIKRDTDT
+1062 GSGFIK
-1075 QDTDTQDT
+1075 QDTDID
-1083 GTQDT
+1083 
-1088 GTYSSASYSG
+1088 SSESDSG
-1098 SSGGSSTSS
+1098 SSDGSFTSSSWDSTSRSDTSSSSLAATSS

-1192 DAELKKITDVNDALD
+1192 DVELKKITNVNDALD

-1265 AIENRRQQ
+1265 AIEKRRQQ
-1273 ELDKIAKQQEEINKK
+1273 ELDKIAKQQEKINKK

-1314 ELRVLNS
+1314 EMRILNR
-1321 GDGIIPSNITKNLWN
+1321 GDGILNTNTTINLLKWSRITPQDMMMRASVDKNVDGL
-1336 LGRSIIDNKGI
+1336 
-1347 AISNRNPVGMSMEFN
+1347 VFN
-1362 NTTMSFPNIQTAAD
+1362 NTTMSFPNISTEHD
-1376 AKKFVENVKALAYQ
+1376 AKKFVESVKSLAYQ
-1390 RAFSRR
+1390 RAYHR

>member
-51 AFGEDASFA
+51 AFGEDANFA

-198 TAVDANRTALN
+198 TAVDANKTALN

-219 RYMESLESQITS
+219 RYMESLESQITA
-231 VKAAFQ
+231 VKASFQ

-259 LDFANNGLGTSITR
+259 LNFANNGLGTSITQ

-290 IATRLGDIFSK
+290 IATRLGDIFSR

-340 DNAIPSYEKLVKE
+340 DNATPSYEKLVKE

-368 SDARDRLKELNEI
+368 SDAQDRLKELNEI

-403 YELLKDYRK
+403 YEILKDYRQ
-412 SEAIADAQ
+412 SEAIANAH

-428 TSTKASFYMS
+428 TSTTASFIMNE
-438 DHMRDY
+438 RQEG
-444 LDSDVRLADDTS
+444 DVQLADGTS
-456 QFSGVFRDHEAAV
+456 RFSGVFRDHETAV

-475 IEVYDV
+475 IKVYDL

-499 NTDEANGYT
+499 NTDEANGYA

-515 DKLAHIGVY
+515 DELASIGVY
-524 FEDVTQD
+524 FSDTTQN

-562 MSNQLAKSKDQYEAI
+562 MSNQLAKSKDQYEAM

-862 TVEEIRNIQH
+862 TVEEIRNIQY

-910 EALDGVSLDNLSN
+910 EELDGVSLDNLSS

-929 TQTRNATTAANN
+929 AQTRNATQAANN
-941 LLNAFMRVS
+941 LLRAFMNVS

-1027 HAQAIVRGGVQAI
+1027 HAQAIGIRGGRYI
-1040 VRGGKHLPSLGRIIT
+1040 PS
-1055 SGSRVIT
+1055 SGLIK
-1062 GGSGFIIKRDTDT
+1062 GSGFIK
-1075 QDTDTQDT
+1075 QDTDID
-1083 GTQDT
+1083 
-1088 GTYSSASYSG
+1088 SSESDSG
-1098 SSGGSSTSS
+1098 SSDGSFTSSSWDSTSRSDTSSSSLAATSS

-1192 DAELKKITDVNDALD
+1192 DVELKKITNVNDALD

-1265 AIENRRQQ
+1265 AIEKRRQQ
-1273 ELDKIAKQQEEINKK
+1273 ELDKIAKQQEKINKK

-1314 ELRVLNS
+1314 EMRILNR
-1321 GDGIIPSNITKNLWN
+1321 GDGILNTNTTINLLKWSRITPQDMMMRASVDKNVDGL
-1336 LGRSIIDNKGI
+1336 
-1347 AISNRNPVGMSMEFN
+1347 VFN
-1362 NTTMSFPNIQTAAD
+1362 NTTMSFPNISTEHD
-1376 AKKFVENVKALAYQ
+1376 AKKFVESVKSLAYQ
-1390 RAFSRR
+1390 RAYHR

>member
-1 MVSAATMFRKSGFND
+1 
-16 SDAAMLAKVAAQY
+16 
-29 QNVADTAVSSEDAAS
+29 
-44 SIVSQIR
+44 
-51 AFGEDASFA
+51 
-60 TTVIDAYNEVANNF
+60 
-74 SVGTNDLSKAMEVA
+74 
-88 SSGLATYGNEFSE
+88 
-101 ILGLVTAGTE
+101 
-111 IMTGRSSQVARGLST
+111 
-126 IAARIVKNKDALA
+126 
-139 EYGITVENTDGSLKS
+139 
-154 TFDVLSELKPKWDSM
+154 M

-198 TAVDANRTALN
+198 TAVDANKTALN

-219 RYMESLESQITS
+219 RYMESLESQITA
-231 VKAAFQ
+231 VKASFQ

-259 LDFANNGLGTSITR
+259 LNFANNGLGTSITK

-290 IATRLGDIFSK
+290 IATRLGDVFSK

-340 DNAIPSYEKLVKE
+340 DNATPSYEKLVKE
-353 FEDSKDALEQTKQDY
+353 FEDSKDALEKTKQDY
-368 SDARDRLKELNEI
+368 SDAQDRLKELNEI

-403 YELLKDYRK
+403 YELLKDYRQ
-412 SEAIADAQ
+412 SEAIANAKE
-420 ALLESPVT
+420 LLESPVT
-428 TSTKASFYMS
+428 TETKAVFVLNE
-438 DHMRDY
+438 HQEG
-444 LDSDVRLADDTS
+444 DVRLADGTS
-456 QFSGVFRDHEAAV
+456 RFSGVFRDHEAAV

-475 IEVYDV
+475 IEVYDG
-481 ELGRFV
+481 ELDRFV

-508 DAVSLMA
+508 DAVSLMSHE
-515 DKLAHIGVY
+515 LELMGVQ
-524 FEDVTQD
+524 FTDTTQN
-531 SNQFAQSQATI
+531 SNEFAQSQATI

-676 DAMEATGDYD
+676 DAMKATGDYD

-910 EALDGVSLDNLSN
+910 EELDGVSLDNLSS

-929 TQTRNATTAANN
+929 TQTRNATQAANN
-941 LLNAFMRVS
+941 LVNAFMRVS

-1027 HAQAIVRGGVQAI
+1027 HAQAIGVRGG
-1040 VRGGKHLPSLGRIIT
+1040 RYLPSSGGIRT
-1055 SGSRVIT
+1055 SGSGVIRR
-1062 GGSGFIIKRDTDT
+1062 G
-1075 QDTDTQDT
+1075 
-1083 GTQDT
+1083 T

-1098 SSGGSSTSS
+1098 SSGGSSTASSGSSTSRSDTYSSSLAATSS

-1192 DAELKKITDVNDALD
+1192 DVELKKITDVNDALD

-1265 AIENRRQQ
+1265 AIEKRRQQ

-1314 ELRVLNS
+1314 EMRILNR
-1321 GDGIIPSNITKNLWN
+1321 GDGILNTNATINLLKWSRITPQDMMMRASVDKNVDGL
-1336 LGRSIIDNKGI
+1336 
-1347 AISNRNPVGMSMEFN
+1347 VFN
-1362 NTTMSFPNIQTAAD
+1362 NTTMSFPNISTEHD
-1376 AKKFVENVKALAYQ
+1376 AKKFVESVKSLAYQ
-1390 RAFSRR
+1390 RAYHR

>member
-1 MVSAATMFRKSGFND
+1 M
-16 SDAAMLAKVAAQY
+16 
-29 QNVADTAVSSEDAAS
+29 
-44 SIVSQIR
+44 
-51 AFGEDASFA
+51 
-60 TTVIDAYNEVANNF
+60 
-74 SVGTNDLSKAMEVA
+74 
-88 SSGLATYGNEFSE
+88 
-101 ILGLVTAGTE
+101 
-111 IMTGRSSQVARGLST
+111 
-126 IAARIVKNKDALA
+126 
-139 EYGITVENTDGSLKS
+139 
-154 TFDVLSELKPKWDSM
+154 LSELKPKWDSM

-259 LDFANNGLGTSITR
+259 LNFANNGLGTSITQ

-290 IATRLGDIFSK
+290 IATRLGDIFSR

-368 SDARDRLKELNEI
+368 SDARDRLNELNEI

-412 SEAIADAQ
+412 SEAIADAKE
-420 ALLESPVT
+420 LLASPVT
-428 TSTKASFYMS
+428 TSTAASFVMN
-438 DHMRDY
+438 DG
-444 LDSDVRLADDTS
+444 LEGDVRLADGS
-456 QFSGVFRDHEAAV
+456 SRFSGVFRDHEAAV

-475 IEVYDV
+475 IEVYDG
-481 ELGRFV
+481 ELGRYV
-487 PLSQWATAQVAQ
+487 ALSQWATAQVAQ
-499 NTDEANGYT
+499 NTDAANGYT

-515 DKLAHIGVY
+515 HELDWIGVY
-524 FEDVTQD
+524 FEDVTQN

-615 LDNLSEALG
+615 LDGLSEALG

-836 EVVDVGN
+836 EVVDLGN

-881 LTNIPENLSDI
+881 LTNIPANLSDI

-941 LLNAFMRVS
+941 LVNAFMRVR
-950 RAQSRVDSN
+950 RAQVGVDSN

-1027 HAQAIVRGGVQAI
+1027 HAQAIGRRGGS
-1040 VRGGKHLPSLGRIIT
+1040 HLPSIGVRGVRYKPSSGRIKT
-1055 SGSRVIT
+1055 SGSGVIR
-1062 GGSGFIIKRDTDT
+1062 G
-1075 QDTDTQDT
+1075 
-1083 GTQDT
+1083 T

-1107 KDDEFTAWL
+1107 SGSSTSRSDTYSSSLASTSSKDDEFTSWL

-1182 DAQDAINNKY
+1182 DEQDAINNKY
-1192 DAELKKITDVNDALD
+1192 DVELKEITNVNDALD

-1265 AIENRRQQ
+1265 AIEKRRQQ

-1314 ELRVLNS
+1314 EMRILNR
-1321 GDGIIPSNITKNLWN
+1321 GDGILNTNTTINLLKWSRITPQDMMMRASVDKNVDGL
-1336 LGRSIIDNKGI
+1336 
-1347 AISNRNPVGMSMEFN
+1347 VFN
-1362 NTTMSFPNIQTAAD
+1362 NTTMSFPNISTEHD
-1376 AKKFVENVKALAYQ
+1376 AKKFVESVKSLAYQ
-1390 RAFSRR
+1390 RAYHR

>member
-1 MVSAATMFRKSGFND
+1 M
-16 SDAAMLAKVAAQY
+16 
-29 QNVADTAVSSEDAAS
+29 
-44 SIVSQIR
+44 
-51 AFGEDASFA
+51 
-60 TTVIDAYNEVANNF
+60 
-74 SVGTNDLSKAMEVA
+74 
-88 SSGLATYGNEFSE
+88 
-101 ILGLVTAGTE
+101 
-111 IMTGRSSQVARGLST
+111 
-126 IAARIVKNKDALA
+126 
-139 EYGITVENTDGSLKS
+139 
-154 TFDVLSELKPKWDSM
+154 LSELKPKWNSM

-231 VKAAFQ
+231 VKASFQ

-259 LDFANNGLGTSITR
+259 LNFANNGLGTSITR
-273 ATLFSG
+273 ATVFSG

-290 IATRLGDIFSK
+290 IATRLGDVFSR

-340 DNAIPSYEKLVKE
+340 DNATPSYEKLVKE

-368 SDARDRLKELNEI
+368 SDAQDRLKELNEI

-403 YELLKDYRK
+403 YELLKDYRQ
-412 SEAIADAQ
+412 SEAIANAHE
-420 ALLESPVT
+420 LLESPVT
-428 TSTKASFYMS
+428 TSTKALFVLKE
-438 DHMRDY
+438 HQEG
-444 LDSDVRLADDTS
+444 DVRLADGTS
-456 QFSGVFRDHEAAV
+456 RFSGVFRDHETAV

-475 IEVYDV
+475 IEVYDE
-481 ELGRFV
+481 ELDSHV
-487 PLSQWATAQVAQ
+487 TLSQWATAQVAQ

-515 DKLAHIGVY
+515 DELASIGVY
-524 FEDVTQD
+524 FEDVTQN
-531 SNQFAQSQATI
+531 SNQFAQSQANI
-542 IRSLTGWTESAKN
+542 IRSLTGQTESAKN

-615 LDNLSEALG
+615 LDGLSEALG

-910 EALDGVSLDNLSN
+910 EELDGVSLDNLSN

-941 LLNAFMRVS
+941 LVNAFMRVS

-1027 HAQAIVRGGVQAI
+1027 HAQAIVRGGRYI
-1040 VRGGKHLPSLGRIIT
+1040 PSKT
-1055 SGSRVIT
+1055 SGSGVRT
-1062 GGSGFIIKRDTDT
+1062 SGSGVIRR
-1075 QDTDTQDT
+1075 
-1083 GTQDT
+1083 GT

-1098 SSGGSSTSS
+1098 SSGGSSTASSGSSTSRSDTYSSSLAATSS

-1265 AIENRRQQ
+1265 AIEKRRQQ
-1273 ELDKIAKQQEEINKK
+1273 ELDKIAKQQEKINKK

-1314 ELRVLNS
+1314 EMRILNR
-1321 GDGIIPSNITKNLWN
+1321 GDGILNTNATINLLKWSRITPQDMMMRASVDKNVDGL
-1336 LGRSIIDNKGI
+1336 
-1347 AISNRNPVGMSMEFN
+1347 VFN
-1362 NTTMSFPNIQTAAD
+1362 NTTMSFPNISTEHD
-1376 AKKFVENVKALAYQ
+1376 AKKFVESVKSLAYQ
-1390 RAFSRR
+1390 RAYHR

>member
-1 MVSAATMFRKSGFND
+1 M
-16 SDAAMLAKVAAQY
+16 
-29 QNVADTAVSSEDAAS
+29 
-44 SIVSQIR
+44 
-51 AFGEDASFA
+51 
-60 TTVIDAYNEVANNF
+60 
-74 SVGTNDLSKAMEVA
+74 
-88 SSGLATYGNEFSE
+88 
-101 ILGLVTAGTE
+101 
-111 IMTGRSSQVARGLST
+111 
-126 IAARIVKNKDALA
+126 
-139 EYGITVENTDGSLKS
+139 
-154 TFDVLSELKPKWDSM
+154 LSELKPKWDSM

-219 RYMESLESQITS
+219 RYMESLESQITA
-231 VKAAFQ
+231 VKASFQ

-259 LDFANNGLGTSITR
+259 LNFANNGLGTSITK

-290 IATRLGDIFSK
+290 IATRLGDVFSR

-340 DNAIPSYEKLVKE
+340 DNATPSYEKLVKE

-368 SDARDRLKELNEI
+368 SDAQDRLKELNEI

-403 YELLKDYRK
+403 YELLIGYRK
-412 SEAIADAQ
+412 EEAIANAHE
-420 ALLESPVT
+420 LLESPVT
-428 TSTKASFYMS
+428 TSTKASFVLNE
-438 DHMRDY
+438 HQEG
-444 LDSDVRLADDTS
+444 DVRLADGTS
-456 QFSGVFRDHEAAV
+456 RFSGVFRDHEAAV

-475 IEVYDV
+475 IEVYDG

-487 PLSQWATAQVAQ
+487 TLSQWATAQVAQ

-515 DKLAHIGVY
+515 DELASIGVY

-531 SNQFAQSQATI
+531 ANQFAQSQATI

-676 DAMEATGDYD
+676 DAMKATGDYD

-910 EALDGVSLDNLSN
+910 EELDGVSLDNLSS

-929 TQTRNATTAANN
+929 TQTRNATQAANN
-941 LLNAFMRVS
+941 LVNAFMRVS

-1027 HAQAIVRGGVQAI
+1027 HAQAIGVRGGRYI
-1040 VRGGKHLPSLGRIIT
+1040 PSRGGIRT
-1055 SGSRVIT
+1055 SGSGVIRR
-1062 GGSGFIIKRDTDT
+1062 G
-1075 QDTDTQDT
+1075 
-1083 GTQDT
+1083 T

-1098 SSGGSSTSS
+1098 SSGGSSTASS
-1107 KDDEFTAWL
+1107 GSSTSRSDTHSSSRAATSSTDDEFTAWL

-1265 AIENRRQQ
+1265 AIEKRRQQ

-1314 ELRVLNS
+1314 EMRILNR
-1321 GDGIIPSNITKNLWN
+1321 GDGILNTNATINLLKWSRITPQDMMMRASVDKNVDGL
-1336 LGRSIIDNKGI
+1336 
-1347 AISNRNPVGMSMEFN
+1347 VFN
-1362 NTTMSFPNIQTAAD
+1362 NTTMSFPNISTEHD
-1376 AKKFVENVKALAYQ
+1376 AKKFVESVKSLAYQ
-1390 RAFSRR
+1390 RAYHR

>member
-1 MVSAATMFRKSGFND
+1 
-16 SDAAMLAKVAAQY
+16 
-29 QNVADTAVSSEDAAS
+29 
-44 SIVSQIR
+44 
-51 AFGEDASFA
+51 
-60 TTVIDAYNEVANNF
+60 
-74 SVGTNDLSKAMEVA
+74 
-88 SSGLATYGNEFSE
+88 
-101 ILGLVTAGTE
+101 
-111 IMTGRSSQVARGLST
+111 
-126 IAARIVKNKDALA
+126 
-139 EYGITVENTDGSLKS
+139 
-154 TFDVLSELKPKWDSM
+154 M

-198 TAVDANRTALN
+198 TAVDANKTALN

-219 RYMESLESQITS
+219 RYMESLESQITA
-231 VKAAFQ
+231 VKASFQ

-259 LDFANNGLGTSITR
+259 LNFANNGLGTSITQ

-290 IATRLGDIFSK
+290 IATRLGDIFSR

-340 DNAIPSYEKLVKE
+340 DNATPSYEKLVKE

-368 SDARDRLKELNEI
+368 SDAQDRLKELNEI

-403 YELLKDYRK
+403 YELLKDYRQ
-412 SEAIADAQ
+412 SEAIANAH

-428 TSTKASFYMS
+428 TSTKASFIMNE
-438 DHMRDY
+438 HQEG
-444 LDSDVRLADDTS
+444 DVRLADGAS
-456 QFSGVFRDHEAAV
+456 RFSGVFRDHEAAV

-475 IEVYDV
+475 IEVYDG
-481 ELGRFV
+481 ELGRYV
-487 PLSQWATAQVAQ
+487 TLSQWATAQVAQ

-508 DAVSLMA
+508 DAVSLMS
-515 DKLAHIGVY
+515 DELARMGVY
-524 FEDVTQD
+524 FEDVTQN

-695 FSTLKSELENGQ
+695 FSTLNSELENGQ

-782 DGISYTITDL
+782 DGISYTITNL
-792 DALAQSM
+792 DTLAQSM

-821 WDVAGLISSFETLGV
+821 WDVAGLISAFETLGV

-849 FGQIAEAYAASGA
+849 FGQIAEAYATSGA

-910 EALDGVSLDNLSN
+910 EALDGVSLDNLSS

-941 LLNAFMRVS
+941 LVNAFMRVS

-1027 HAQAIVRGGVQAI
+1027 HAQAIGVRGG
-1040 VRGGKHLPSLGRIIT
+1040 RSRGRIKT
-1055 SGSRVIT
+1055 SGSGVIRR
-1062 GGSGFIIKRDTDT
+1062 G
-1075 QDTDTQDT
+1075 
-1083 GTQDT
+1083 T

-1098 SSGGSSTSS
+1098 SSGGSSTSSSGSSTSRSDTYSSSLAATSS

-1182 DAQDAINNKY
+1182 DAQDAIKNKYQDQLNALKDAQDAINNKY
-1192 DAELKKITDVNDALD
+1192 DVELKKITDVNDALD

-1265 AIENRRQQ
+1265 AIEKRRQQ

>member
-60 TTVIDAYNEVANNF
+60 TTVIDAYNEVANRF
-74 SVGTNDLSKAMEVA
+74 SVGTNDLSNAMEVA

-198 TAVDANRTALN
+198 TAVDANKTALS

-259 LDFANNGLGTSITR
+259 LNFANNGLGTSITK

-290 IATRLGDIFSK
+290 IATRLGDIFTR

-340 DNAIPSYEKLVKE
+340 DNATPSYEKLVKE

-412 SEAIADAQ
+412 SEAIADAKE
-420 ALLESPVT
+420 LLASPVT
-428 TSTKASFYMS
+428 TTTAASFIMNE
-438 DHMRDY
+438 RQQG
-444 LDSDVRLADDTS
+444 DVQLADGTS
-456 QFSGVFRDHEAAV
+456 RFSGVFRDHEAAV

-475 IEVYDV
+475 IEVYDG
-481 ELGRFV
+481 ELERFV

-515 DKLAHIGVY
+515 DELASIGVY
-524 FEDVTQD
+524 FEDTTQN

-615 LDNLSEALG
+615 LDGLSEALG

-767 ADAGSLAGATLTETS
+767 ADAGSLVGATLTETS

-810 EASKVFGNEVN
+810 EASKVFGHEVN
-821 WDVAGLISSFETLGV
+821 WNVDGLISSFETLGV
-836 EVVDVGN
+836 EVVDLGN

-862 TVEEIRNIQH
+862 TVEEIRNIQY

-881 LTNIPENLSDI
+881 LTNIPESLSDI

-910 EALDGVSLDNLSN
+910 EALDGVSLDNLSS

-929 TQTRNATTAANN
+929 TQTRNATQAANN
-941 LLNAFMRVS
+941 LVNAFMRVR
-950 RAQSRVDSN
+950 RAQIGVDSH

-1027 HAQAIVRGGVQAI
+1027 HAQV
-1040 VRGGKHLPSLGRIIT
+1040 KT
-1055 SGSRVIT
+1055 S
-1062 GGSGFIIKRDTDT
+1062 GSGFIR
-1075 QDTDTQDT
+1075 
-1083 GTQDT
+1083 GTSGSGVIRGT

-1098 SSGGSSTSS
+1098 SSGGSSTSSSGSSTSRSDTYSSSLAATSS

-1136 LEKMN
+1136 LETMN

-1158 QEEIYKWE
+1158 QEEIYKWK
-1166 KKQAKAA
+1166 KKQAEAA
-1173 LQDQLNALK
+1173 LQDQLNALKDAQDAIKNKYQDQLNALK

-1192 DAELKKITDVNDALD
+1192 DVELKKITDVNDALD

-1265 AIENRRQQ
+1265 AIEKRRQQ

-1314 ELRVLNS
+1314 EMRILNR
-1321 GDGIIPSNITKNLWN
+1321 GDGILNTNATINLLKWSRITPQDMMMRASVDKNVDGL
-1336 LGRSIIDNKGI
+1336 
-1347 AISNRNPVGMSMEFN
+1347 VFN
-1362 NTTMSFPNIQTAAD
+1362 NTTMSFPNISTEHD
-1376 AKKFVENVKALAYQ
+1376 AKKFVESVKSLAYQ
-1390 RAFSRR
+1390 RAYHR

>member
-1 MVSAATMFRKSGFND
+1 M
-16 SDAAMLAKVAAQY
+16 
-29 QNVADTAVSSEDAAS
+29 
-44 SIVSQIR
+44 
-51 AFGEDASFA
+51 
-60 TTVIDAYNEVANNF
+60 
-74 SVGTNDLSKAMEVA
+74 
-88 SSGLATYGNEFSE
+88 
-101 ILGLVTAGTE
+101 
-111 IMTGRSSQVARGLST
+111 
-126 IAARIVKNKDALA
+126 
-139 EYGITVENTDGSLKS
+139 
-154 TFDVLSELKPKWDSM
+154 LSELKPKWDSM

-259 LDFANNGLGTSITR
+259 LNFANNGLGTSITR
-273 ATLFSG
+273 AMLFSG

-290 IATRLGDIFSK
+290 IATRLGDVFSR

-340 DNAIPSYEKLVKE
+340 DNATPSYEKLVKE

-403 YELLKDYRK
+403 YELLIGYRK
-412 SEAIADAQ
+412 EEAIANAH

-428 TSTKASFYMS
+428 TSTKALFVL
-438 DHMRDY
+438 HERQQG
-444 LDSDVRLADDTS
+444 DVQLADGTS
-456 QFSGVFRDHEAAV
+456 RFSGVFRDHEAAV

-475 IEVYDV
+475 IEVYDG

-515 DKLAHIGVY
+515 DELASIGVY

-676 DAMEATGDYD
+676 DAMKATGDYD

-730 AANDKVAFMNEQIE
+730 SANDKVAFMNEQIE

-910 EALDGVSLDNLSN
+910 EELDGVSLDNLSS

-941 LLNAFMRVS
+941 LVNAFMRVS

-1027 HAQAIVRGGVQAI
+1027 HAQAIGVRGGRYI
-1040 VRGGKHLPSLGRIIT
+1040 PSRGGIRT
-1055 SGSRVIT
+1055 SGSGVIRR
-1062 GGSGFIIKRDTDT
+1062 G
-1075 QDTDTQDT
+1075 
-1083 GTQDT
+1083 T

-1098 SSGGSSTSS
+1098 SSGRSSTSSSGSSTSRSDTYSSSLAATSS

-1265 AIENRRQQ
+1265 AIEKRRQQ
-1273 ELDKIAKQQEEINKK
+1273 ELDKIAKQQEAINKK

-1314 ELRVLNS
+1314 EMRILNR
-1321 GDGIIPSNITKNLWN
+1321 GDGILNTNATINLLKWSRITPQDMMMRASVDKNVDGL
-1336 LGRSIIDNKGI
+1336 
-1347 AISNRNPVGMSMEFN
+1347 VFN
-1362 NTTMSFPNIQTAAD
+1362 NTTMSFPNISTEHD
-1376 AKKFVENVKALAYQ
+1376 AKKFVESVKSLAYQ
-1390 RAFSRR
+1390 RAYHR

>member
-198 TAVDANRTALN
+198 TAVDANKTALN

-219 RYMESLESQITS
+219 RYMESLESQITA
-231 VKAAFQ
+231 VKASFQ

-259 LDFANNGLGTSITR
+259 LNFANNGLGTSITK

-290 IATRLGDIFSK
+290 IATRLGDIFSR

-340 DNAIPSYEKLVKE
+340 DNATPSYEKLVKE

-403 YELLKDYRK
+403 YELLKDYRQ
-412 SEAIADAQ
+412 SEAIANAH

-428 TSTKASFYMS
+428 VSTAASFNMS
-438 DHMRDY
+438 DY
-444 LDSDVRLADDTS
+444 LEGDVRLADGTS
-456 QFSGVFRDHEAAV
+456 RFSGVFRDHEAAV

-475 IEVYDV
+475 IEVYDG
-481 ELGRFV
+481 ELGRYV
-487 PLSQWATAQVAQ
+487 TLSQWATAQVAQ
-499 NTDEANGYT
+499 NTDEANGYA

-515 DKLAHIGVY
+515 DELASIGVY
-524 FEDVTQD
+524 FSDTTQN

-542 IRSLTGWTESAKN
+542 IKSLTGWTESAKN

-562 MSNQLAKSKDQYEAI
+562 MSNQLAKSKDQYEAM

-586 DTSVLTDSQRN
+586 DTSVLTDNQRN

-715 ALAQLVSPDILAQYD
+715 ALAQLVSPDMLAQYD

-767 ADAGSLAGATLTETS
+767 ADAGSLAGATLAETS

-810 EASKVFGNEVN
+810 EAGKVFGYEVN

-862 TVEEIRNIQH
+862 TVEEIRNIQY

-910 EALDGVSLDNLSN
+910 EELDGVSLDNLSS

-929 TQTRNATTAANN
+929 TQTRNATQAANN
-941 LLNAFMRVS
+941 LVNAFMKVR
-950 RAQSRVDSN
+950 RAQIGVDSN

-1027 HAQAIVRGGVQAI
+1027 HAQAIGIRGG
-1040 VRGGKHLPSLGRIIT
+1040 RYLPSSGRIKT
-1055 SGSRVIT
+1055 SGSGVIRR
-1062 GGSGFIIKRDTDT
+1062 G
-1075 QDTDTQDT
+1075 
-1083 GTQDT
+1083 T
-1088 GTYSSASYSG
+1088 GTYSSGSYSG
-1098 SSGGSSTSS
+1098 SSGGSSTSSSGSSTSRSDTSSSSLAATSS

-1192 DAELKKITDVNDALD
+1192 DVELKKITNVNDALD

-1265 AIENRRQQ
+1265 AIEKRRQQ
-1273 ELDKIAKQQEEINKK
+1273 ELDKIAKQQEKINKK

-1314 ELRVLNS
+1314 EMRILNR
-1321 GDGIIPSNITKNLWN
+1321 GDGILNTNTTINLLKWSRITPQDMMMRASVDKNVDGL
-1336 LGRSIIDNKGI
+1336 
-1347 AISNRNPVGMSMEFN
+1347 VFN
-1362 NTTMSFPNIQTAAD
+1362 NTTMSFPNISTEHD
-1376 AKKFVENVKALAYQ
+1376 AKKFVESVKSLAYQ
-1390 RAFSRR
+1390 RAYHR

>member
-51 AFGEDASFA
+51 AFGEDANFA

-198 TAVDANRTALN
+198 TAVDANKTALN

-219 RYMESLESQITS
+219 RYMESLESQITA
-231 VKAAFQ
+231 VKASFQ

-259 LDFANNGLGTSITR
+259 LNFANNGLGTSITQ

-290 IATRLGDIFSK
+290 IATRLGDIFSR

-340 DNAIPSYEKLVKE
+340 DNATPSYEKLVKE

-368 SDARDRLKELNEI
+368 SDAQDRLKELNEI

-403 YELLKDYRK
+403 YEILKDYRQ
-412 SEAIADAQ
+412 SEAIANAH

-428 TSTKASFYMS
+428 TSTTASFIMNE
-438 DHMRDY
+438 RQEG
-444 LDSDVRLADDTS
+444 DVQLADGTS
-456 QFSGVFRDHEAAV
+456 RFSGVFRDHETAV

-475 IEVYDV
+475 IKVYDL

-499 NTDEANGYT
+499 NTDEANGYA

-515 DKLAHIGVY
+515 DELASIGVY
-524 FEDVTQD
+524 FSDTTQN

-562 MSNQLAKSKDQYEAI
+562 MSNQLAKSKDQYEAM

-615 LDNLSEALG
+615 LDGLSEALG

-767 ADAGSLAGATLTETS
+767 ADAGSLAGATLAETS

-862 TVEEIRNIQH
+862 TVEEIRNIQY

-910 EALDGVSLDNLSN
+910 EALDGVSLDNLSS

-929 TQTRNATTAANN
+929 AQTRNATQAANN
-941 LLNAFMRVS
+941 LLRAFMNVS

-1027 HAQAIVRGGVQAI
+1027 HAQV
-1040 VRGGKHLPSLGRIIT
+1040 KT
-1055 SGSRVIT
+1055 SGSGVI
-1062 GGSGFIIKRDTDT
+1062 RR
-1075 QDTDTQDT
+1075 
-1083 GTQDT
+1083 GTR
-1088 GTYSSASYSG
+1088 TYSSASYSG
-1098 SSGGSSTSS
+1098 SSGGSSTSSSGSSTSRSDTYSSSLAATSS

-1192 DAELKKITDVNDALD
+1192 DVELKKITNVNDALD

-1265 AIENRRQQ
+1265 AIEKRRQQ

-1314 ELRVLNS
+1314 EMRILNR
-1321 GDGIIPSNITKNLWN
+1321 GDGILNTNTTINLLKWSRITPQDMMMRASVDKNVDGL
-1336 LGRSIIDNKGI
+1336 
-1347 AISNRNPVGMSMEFN
+1347 VFN
-1362 NTTMSFPNIQTAAD
+1362 NTTMSFPNISTEHD
-1376 AKKFVENVKALAYQ
+1376 AKKFVESVKSLAYQ
-1390 RAFSRR
+1390 RAYHR

>member
-198 TAVDANRTALN
+198 TAVDANKTALN

-219 RYMESLESQITS
+219 RYMESLESQITA
-231 VKAAFQ
+231 VKASFQ

-259 LDFANNGLGTSITR
+259 LNFANNGLGTSITQ

-290 IATRLGDIFSK
+290 IATRLGDIFSR

-340 DNAIPSYEKLVKE
+340 DNATPSYEKLVKE

-403 YELLKDYRK
+403 YEILKDYRQ
-412 SEAIADAQ
+412 SEAIANAH

-428 TSTKASFYMS
+428 TSTTASFIMNE
-438 DHMRDY
+438 RQEG
-444 LDSDVRLADDTS
+444 DVQLADGTS
-456 QFSGVFRDHEAAV
+456 RFSGVFRDHEAAV

-475 IEVYDV
+475 IEVYDG

-499 NTDEANGYT
+499 NTDEANGYA

-515 DKLAHIGVY
+515 DELASIGVY
-524 FEDVTQD
+524 FSDTTQN

-562 MSNQLAKSKDQYEAI
+562 MSNQLAKSKDQYEAM

-615 LDNLSEALG
+615 LDGLSEALG

-872 ALEDADGIQ
+872 ALEDADSIQ

-892 VSKADDSQ
+892 VSKADDSK

-910 EALDGVSLDNLSN
+910 EELDGVSLDNLSS

-929 TQTRNATTAANN
+929 AQTRNATQAANN
-941 LLNAFMRVS
+941 LLRAFMNVS

-1027 HAQAIVRGGVQAI
+1027 HAQAIGVRGG
-1040 VRGGKHLPSLGRIIT
+1040 RYRPSSGGIRT
-1055 SGSRVIT
+1055 SGSGVI
-1062 GGSGFIIKRDTDT
+1062 RR
-1075 QDTDTQDT
+1075 
-1083 GTQDT
+1083 GTR
-1088 GTYSSASYSG
+1088 TYSSVSYSG
-1098 SSGGSSTSS
+1098 SSGGSSTSSSGSSTSRSDTSSSSLAATSS

-1192 DAELKKITDVNDALD
+1192 DVELKKITNVNDALD

-1265 AIENRRQQ
+1265 AIEKRRQQ

-1314 ELRVLNS
+1314 EMRILNR
-1321 GDGIIPSNITKNLWN
+1321 GDGILNTNTTINLLKWSRITPQDMMMRASVDKNVDGL
-1336 LGRSIIDNKGI
+1336 
-1347 AISNRNPVGMSMEFN
+1347 VFN
-1362 NTTMSFPNIQTAAD
+1362 NTTMSFPNISTEHD
-1376 AKKFVENVKALAYQ
+1376 AKKFVESVKSLAYQ
-1390 RAFSRR
+1390 RAYHR

>member
-1 MVSAATMFRKSGFND
+1 M
-16 SDAAMLAKVAAQY
+16 
-29 QNVADTAVSSEDAAS
+29 
-44 SIVSQIR
+44 
-51 AFGEDASFA
+51 
-60 TTVIDAYNEVANNF
+60 
-74 SVGTNDLSKAMEVA
+74 
-88 SSGLATYGNEFSE
+88 
-101 ILGLVTAGTE
+101 
-111 IMTGRSSQVARGLST
+111 
-126 IAARIVKNKDALA
+126 
-139 EYGITVENTDGSLKS
+139 
-154 TFDVLSELKPKWDSM
+154 LSELKPKWDSM

-198 TAVDANRTALN
+198 TAVDANKTALN

-219 RYMESLESQITS
+219 RYMESLESQITA
-231 VKAAFQ
+231 VKASFQ

-259 LDFANNGLGTSITR
+259 LNFANNGLGTSITQ

-290 IATRLGDIFSK
+290 IATRLGDIFSR

-368 SDARDRLKELNEI
+368 SDAQDRLKELNEI

-412 SEAIADAQ
+412 SEAIADAH

-428 TSTKASFYMS
+428 TSTKASLVMGG
-438 DHMRDY
+438 Y
-444 LDSDVRLADDTS
+444 LEGDVRLADGS
-456 QFSGVFRDHEAAV
+456 SRFSGVFRDHEAAV

-475 IEVYDV
+475 IEVYDE
-481 ELGRFV
+481 ELGRYV

-515 DKLAHIGVY
+515 DELAHIGVY

-562 MSNQLAKSKDQYEAI
+562 MSNQLAKSKDQYEAM

-910 EALDGVSLDNLSN
+910 EALDGVSLDNLSS

-941 LLNAFMRVS
+941 LVNAFMRVS

-1027 HAQAIVRGGVQAI
+1027 HAQGIVRGGVQAI
-1040 VRGGKHLPSLGRIIT
+1040 VRGGRHIPSSGRIRT
-1055 SGSRVIT
+1055 SGSGVIRR
-1062 GGSGFIIKRDTDT
+1062 G
-1075 QDTDTQDT
+1075 
-1083 GTQDT
+1083 T

-1098 SSGGSSTSS
+1098 SSGGSSTASSGSSTSRSDTYSSSLAATSS

-1192 DAELKKITDVNDALD
+1192 DAEIKKITDVNDALD

-1273 ELDKIAKQQEEINKK
+1273 ELDKIAKQQEAINKK

>member
-1 MVSAATMFRKSGFND
+1 MFRKSGFND

-60 TTVIDAYNEVANNF
+60 TTVIDAYNEVANRF
-74 SVGTNDLSKAMEVA
+74 SVGTNDLSNAMEVA

-198 TAVDANRTALN
+198 TAVDANKTALN

-219 RYMESLESQITS
+219 RYMESLESQITA
-231 VKAAFQ
+231 VKASFQ

-259 LDFANNGLGTSITR
+259 LNFANNGLGTSITQ

-290 IATRLGDIFSK
+290 IATRLGDIFSR

-340 DNAIPSYEKLVKE
+340 DNATPSYEKLVKE
-353 FEDSKDALEQTKQDY
+353 FEDSKDALDQTKQDY

-403 YELLKDYRK
+403 YEILKDYRQ
-412 SEAIADAQ
+412 SEAIANAH

-428 TSTKASFYMS
+428 TSTTASFIMNE
-438 DHMRDY
+438 RQEG
-444 LDSDVRLADDTS
+444 DVQLADGTS
-456 QFSGVFRDHEAAV
+456 RFSGVFRDHETAV

-475 IEVYDV
+475 IKVYDL

-499 NTDEANGYT
+499 NTDEANGYA

-515 DKLAHIGVY
+515 DELASIGVY
-524 FEDVTQD
+524 FSDTTQN

-562 MSNQLAKSKDQYEAI
+562 MSNQLAKSKDQYEAM

-615 LDNLSEALG
+615 LDGLSEALG

-767 ADAGSLAGATLTETS
+767 ADAGSLAGATLAETS

-862 TVEEIRNIQH
+862 TVEEIRNIQY

-910 EALDGVSLDNLSN
+910 EALDGVSLDNLSS

-929 TQTRNATTAANN
+929 AQTRNATQAANN
-941 LLNAFMRVS
+941 LLRAFMNVS

-1027 HAQAIVRGGVQAI
+1027 HAQV
-1040 VRGGKHLPSLGRIIT
+1040 KT
-1055 SGSRVIT
+1055 SGSGVI
-1062 GGSGFIIKRDTDT
+1062 RR
-1075 QDTDTQDT
+1075 
-1083 GTQDT
+1083 GTR
-1088 GTYSSASYSG
+1088 TYSSASYSG
-1098 SSGGSSTSS
+1098 SSGGSSTSSSGSSTSRSDTYSSSLAATSS

-1192 DAELKKITDVNDALD
+1192 DVELKKITDVNDALD

-1265 AIENRRQQ
+1265 AIEKRRQQ

-1314 ELRVLNS
+1314 EMRILNR
-1321 GDGIIPSNITKNLWN
+1321 GDGILNTNTTINLLKWSRITPQDMMMRASVDKNVDGL
-1336 LGRSIIDNKGI
+1336 
-1347 AISNRNPVGMSMEFN
+1347 VFN
-1362 NTTMSFPNIQTAAD
+1362 NTTMSFPNISTEHD
-1376 AKKFVENVKALAYQ
+1376 AKKFVESVKSLAYQ
-1390 RAFSRR
+1390 RAYHR

>member
-51 AFGEDASFA
+51 ACGEDANFA

-198 TAVDANRTALN
+198 TAVDANKTALN

-219 RYMESLESQITS
+219 RYMESLESQITA
-231 VKAAFQ
+231 VKASFQ

-259 LDFANNGLGTSITR
+259 LNFANNGLGTSITK

-290 IATRLGDIFSK
+290 IATRLGGVFSR

-340 DNAIPSYEKLVKE
+340 DNATPSYEKLVKE

-368 SDARDRLKELNEI
+368 SDAQDRLKELNEI

-403 YELLKDYRK
+403 YELLKEYRQ
-412 SEAIADAQ
+412 SEAIAKAHE
-420 ALLESPVT
+420 LLESPVT
-428 TSTKASFYMS
+428 VSTAASFNMS
-438 DHMRDY
+438 DY
-444 LDSDVRLADDTS
+444 LQRVMDTGLGQHGGRPAQLADDTS
-456 QFSGVFRDHEAAV
+456 RFSGVFRDHEAAV

-475 IEVYDV
+475 IEVYDE
-481 ELGRFV
+481 ELDRYV
-487 PLSQWATAQVAQ
+487 TLSQWATAQVAQ
-499 NTDEANGYT
+499 NTDEANGYA
-508 DAVSLMA
+508 DAVSLMSHEL
-515 DKLAHIGVY
+515 DLMGVQ
-524 FEDVTQD
+524 FTDTTQN

-542 IRSLTGWTESAKN
+542 IKSLTGWTESAKN

-562 MSNQLAKSKDQYEAI
+562 MSNQLAKSKDQYEAM

-586 DTSVLTDSQRN
+586 DTSVLTDNQRD

-676 DAMEATGDYD
+676 DAMKATGDYD

-715 ALAQLVSPDILAQYD
+715 ALAQLVSSDMLAQYD

-767 ADAGSLAGATLTETS
+767 ADAGSLAGATLAETS

-810 EASKVFGNEVN
+810 EAGKVFGYEVN

-862 TVEEIRNIQH
+862 TVEEIRNIQY

-910 EALDGVSLDNLSN
+910 EELDGVSLDNLSS

-929 TQTRNATTAANN
+929 TQTRNATQAANN
-941 LLNAFMRVS
+941 LVNAFMNVS

-1027 HAQAIVRGGVQAI
+1027 HAQAIGIRGGRYI
-1040 VRGGKHLPSLGRIIT
+1040 PS
-1055 SGSRVIT
+1055 SGLIK
-1062 GGSGFIIKRDTDT
+1062 GSGFIK
-1075 QDTDTQDT
+1075 QDTDID
-1083 GTQDT
+1083 
-1088 GTYSSASYSG
+1088 SSESDSG
-1098 SSGGSSTSS
+1098 SSDGSFTSSSWDSTSRSDTSSSSLAATSS

-1192 DAELKKITDVNDALD
+1192 DVELKKITNVNDALD

-1265 AIENRRQQ
+1265 AIEKRRQQ
-1273 ELDKIAKQQEEINKK
+1273 ELDKIAKQQEKINKK

-1314 ELRVLNS
+1314 EMRILNR
-1321 GDGIIPSNITKNLWN
+1321 GDGILNTNTTINLLKWSRITPQDMMMRASVDKNVDGL
-1336 LGRSIIDNKGI
+1336 
-1347 AISNRNPVGMSMEFN
+1347 VFN
-1362 NTTMSFPNIQTAAD
+1362 NTTMSFPNISTEHD
-1376 AKKFVENVKALAYQ
+1376 AKKFVESVKSLAYQ
-1390 RAFSRR
+1390 RAYHR

>member
-198 TAVDANRTALN
+198 TAVDANKTALN

-219 RYMESLESQITS
+219 RYMESLESQITA
-231 VKAAFQ
+231 VKASFQ

-259 LDFANNGLGTSITR
+259 LNFANNGLGTSITQ

-290 IATRLGDIFSK
+290 IATRLGDIFSR

-340 DNAIPSYEKLVKE
+340 DNATPSYEKLVKE

-403 YELLKDYRK
+403 YEILKDYRQ
-412 SEAIADAQ
+412 SEAIANAH

-428 TSTKASFYMS
+428 TSTTASFIMNE
-438 DHMRDY
+438 RQEG
-444 LDSDVRLADDTS
+444 DVQLADGTS
-456 QFSGVFRDHEAAV
+456 RFSGVFRDHETAV

-475 IEVYDV
+475 IEVYDG

-499 NTDEANGYT
+499 NTDEANGYA

-515 DKLAHIGVY
+515 DELASIGVY
-524 FEDVTQD
+524 FSDTTQN

-562 MSNQLAKSKDQYEAI
+562 MSNQLAKSKDQYEAM

-615 LDNLSEALG
+615 LDGLSEALG

-872 ALEDADGIQ
+872 ALEDADSIQ

-892 VSKADDSQ
+892 VSKADDSK

-910 EALDGVSLDNLSN
+910 EELDGVSLDNLSS

-929 TQTRNATTAANN
+929 AQTRNATQAANN
-941 LLNAFMRVS
+941 LLRAFMNVS

-1027 HAQAIVRGGVQAI
+1027 HAQAIGVRGG
-1040 VRGGKHLPSLGRIIT
+1040 RYRPSSGGIRT
-1055 SGSRVIT
+1055 SGSGVI
-1062 GGSGFIIKRDTDT
+1062 RR
-1075 QDTDTQDT
+1075 
-1083 GTQDT
+1083 GTR
-1088 GTYSSASYSG
+1088 TYSSGSYSG
-1098 SSGGSSTSS
+1098 SSGGSSTSSSGSSTSRSDTSSSSLAATSS

-1192 DAELKKITDVNDALD
+1192 DVELKKITNVNDALD

-1265 AIENRRQQ
+1265 AIEKRRQQ

-1314 ELRVLNS
+1314 EMRILNR
-1321 GDGIIPSNITKNLWN
+1321 GDGILNTNTTINLLKWSRITPQDMMMRASVDKNVDGL
-1336 LGRSIIDNKGI
+1336 
-1347 AISNRNPVGMSMEFN
+1347 VFN
-1362 NTTMSFPNIQTAAD
+1362 NTTMSFPNISTEHD
-1376 AKKFVENVKALAYQ
+1376 AKKFVESVKSLAYQ
-1390 RAFSRR
+1390 RAYHR

>member
-51 AFGEDASFA
+51 AFGEDANFA

-198 TAVDANRTALN
+198 TAVDANKTALN

-219 RYMESLESQITS
+219 RYMESLESQITA
-231 VKAAFQ
+231 VKASFQ

-259 LDFANNGLGTSITR
+259 LNFANNGLGTSITQ

-290 IATRLGDIFSK
+290 IATRLGDIFSR

-340 DNAIPSYEKLVKE
+340 DNATPSYEKLVKE

-368 SDARDRLKELNEI
+368 SDAQDRLKELNEI

-403 YELLKDYRK
+403 YEILKDYRQ
-412 SEAIADAQ
+412 SEAIANAH

-428 TSTKASFYMS
+428 TSTTASFIMNE
-438 DHMRDY
+438 RQEG
-444 LDSDVRLADDTS
+444 DVQLADGTS
-456 QFSGVFRDHEAAV
+456 RFSGVFRDHETAV

-475 IEVYDV
+475 IKVYDL

-499 NTDEANGYT
+499 NTDEANGYA

-515 DKLAHIGVY
+515 DELASIGVY
-524 FEDVTQD
+524 FSDTTQN

-562 MSNQLAKSKDQYEAI
+562 MSNQLAKSKDQYEAM

-615 LDNLSEALG
+615 LDGLSEALG

-910 EALDGVSLDNLSN
+910 EELDGVSLDNLSS

-929 TQTRNATTAANN
+929 AQTRNATQAANN
-941 LLNAFMRVS
+941 LLRAFMNVS

-1027 HAQAIVRGGVQAI
+1027 HAQAIGVRGG
-1040 VRGGKHLPSLGRIIT
+1040 RYRPSSGGIRT
-1055 SGSRVIT
+1055 SGSGVI
-1062 GGSGFIIKRDTDT
+1062 RR
-1075 QDTDTQDT
+1075 
-1083 GTQDT
+1083 GTR
-1088 GTYSSASYSG
+1088 TYSSGSYSG
-1098 SSGGSSTSS
+1098 SSGGSSTSSSGSSTSRSDTSSSSLAATSS

-1192 DAELKKITDVNDALD
+1192 DVELKKITNVNDALD

-1265 AIENRRQQ
+1265 AIEKRRQQ

-1314 ELRVLNS
+1314 EMRILNR
-1321 GDGIIPSNITKNLWN
+1321 GDGILNTNTTINLLKWSRITPQDMMMRASVDKNVDGL
-1336 LGRSIIDNKGI
+1336 
-1347 AISNRNPVGMSMEFN
+1347 VFN
-1362 NTTMSFPNIQTAAD
+1362 NTTMSFPNISTEHD
-1376 AKKFVENVKALAYQ
+1376 AKKFVESVKSLAYQ
-1390 RAFSRR
+1390 RAYHR